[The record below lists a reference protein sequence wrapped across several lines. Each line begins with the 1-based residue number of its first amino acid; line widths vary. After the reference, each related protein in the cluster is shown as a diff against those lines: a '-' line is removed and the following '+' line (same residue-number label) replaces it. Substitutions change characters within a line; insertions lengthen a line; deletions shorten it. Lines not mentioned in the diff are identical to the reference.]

1 MPRTVSQTQTAA
13 NITPWGWED
22 RFAHARDFTS
32 GEAGAGMAS
41 RLASTVTMLALSA
54 LQPVR
59 NLSR

>member
-41 RLASTVTMLALSA
+41 RLASTVTMLVLSTHSPIQSTA
-54 LQPVR
+54 
-59 NLSR
+59 